1 MDDLIKCLYEFTWAH
16 RMSGLQ
22 EDEEYKTYTHDV
34 KLQQELV
41 ESHLTEEQRK
51 ELRWLIDAVTFQD
64 SIVNEHIFRA
74 ALGLSRELST
84 LVGA

>member
-22 EDEEYKTYTHDV
+22 EDEEYKAYTRDV

-64 SIVNEHIFRA
+64 NIVNEHIFQA
-74 ALGLSRELST
+74 ALGLARELNA
-84 LVGA
+84 LAGA